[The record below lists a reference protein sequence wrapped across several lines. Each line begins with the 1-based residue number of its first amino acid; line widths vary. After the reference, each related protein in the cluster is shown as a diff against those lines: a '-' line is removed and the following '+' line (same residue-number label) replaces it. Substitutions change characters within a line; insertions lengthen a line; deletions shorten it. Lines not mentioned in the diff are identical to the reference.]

1 MKVTEE
7 KRSRE
12 DRSIPIDLNE
22 LYAFSEEDIAIE
34 IQSSAYSNLAY
45 IQLTHRDVF
54 IDFLEMPGMKRGE
67 KVTVPGRRVYMSFAA
82 AQRLS
87 EALFGVLEKA
97 HADGEMEQYI
107 PPGSKKPHPKTT
119 GRAKQ

>member
-1 MKVTEE
+1 MTEE

-22 LYAFSEEDIAIE
+22 LYAFSEEDLSIE

-87 EALFGVLEKA
+87 EALSGVLEKA

-107 PPGSKKPHPKTT
+107 PLHPKKT
-119 GRAKQ
+119 GRAKR

>member
-1 MKVTEE
+1 MAEE
-7 KRSRE
+7 KRPGE
-12 DRSIPIDLNE
+12 DRSVSIDLNE
-22 LYAFSEEDIAIE
+22 LYAFSDEDITIE

-45 IQLTHRDVF
+45 IQLTHRDLF

-87 EALFGVLEKA
+87 EALSGVLEKA

-107 PPGSKKPHPKTT
+107 PPGSKKPHPKKTS
-119 GRAKQ
+119 RAKQ